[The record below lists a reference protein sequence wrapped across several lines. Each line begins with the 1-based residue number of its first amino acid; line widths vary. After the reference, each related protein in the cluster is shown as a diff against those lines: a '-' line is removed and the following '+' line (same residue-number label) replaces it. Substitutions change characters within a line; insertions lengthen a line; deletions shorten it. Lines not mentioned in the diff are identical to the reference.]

1 MDQHTENYY
10 KQLLSDVIRKQIV
23 ILGPDITLAKA
34 RNVAGLVVGEDG
46 TVTQIQGNP
55 LEITQKLVNQFME
68 LSGLIVKKTM
78 EPLLNSSA
86 MAGTTLHTLEKQ
98 QTNQVTKPP
107 SEPASPAPIQIG
119 TPVTTPPVTNTTV

>member
-1 MDQHTENYY
+1 MDQHTEIYY

-86 MAGTTLHTLEKQ
+86 MAGTTLHALEKQ
-98 QTNQVTKPP
+98 QIIPVAQSP
-107 SEPASPAPIQIG
+107 SEPASPTQVQIG
-119 TPVTTPPVTNTTV
+119 TPASTGTNV